1 MRPVYS
7 LPSMI
12 SLNAAYG
19 INESN
24 INASNDS
31 ISALIDR
38 RETLESNLDYFSFG
52 IAYKKFINQ
61 KIFFSLGLNY
71 GQYTSSF
78 QYQDYTFISGSRVD
92 TTEIIIYNDGMME
105 FVSEEVPFVT
115 TQITQNVNYLKYKTL
130 QIPIGLGL
138 NVNLNDQYNFEI
150 ESGLSY
156 NFISM
161 NSGRIVSN
169 ESDFSLLSELSENYK
184 SSNLWSAYAGFS
196 IHRQLSNHWRI
207 GLGLNANF
215 DLSNRVNN
223 EAGYSH
229 KFRSYAGQLS
239 ISRIF

>member
-1 MRPVYS
+1 MSRIRPVYS

-78 QYQDYTFISGSRVD
+78 QYQDYTFI
-92 TTEIIIYNDGMME
+92 
-105 FVSEEVPFVT
+105 
-115 TQITQNVNYLKYKTL
+115 L
-130 QIPIGLGL
+130 
-138 NVNLNDQYNFEI
+138 I
-150 ESGLSY
+150 EPYWL
-156 NFISM
+156 I
-161 NSGRIVSN
+161 
-169 ESDFSLLSELSENYK
+169 K
-184 SSNLWSAYAGFS
+184 
-196 IHRQLSNHWRI
+196 
-207 GLGLNANF
+207 
-215 DLSNRVNN
+215 
-223 EAGYSH
+223 
-229 KFRSYAGQLS
+229 
-239 ISRIF
+239 